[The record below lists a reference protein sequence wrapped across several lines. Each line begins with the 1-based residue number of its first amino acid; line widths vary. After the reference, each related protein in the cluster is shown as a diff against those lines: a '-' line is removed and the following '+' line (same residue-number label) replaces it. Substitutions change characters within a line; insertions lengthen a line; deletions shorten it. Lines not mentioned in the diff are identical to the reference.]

1 MKAWTLA
8 NRAMECGG
16 VHDEPRYI
24 QAGEAVL
31 EMTVL
36 LASGTTV
43 TFVRCTRCAGPPPP
57 DLTARAV
64 GAAPLDNSALVQRAR
79 EVFAGI
85 HRRHLL
91 ETIPLLVDREPGEEG

>member
-1 MKAWTLA
+1 MKAWRHAFETVV
-8 NRAMECGG
+8 CGG

-24 QAGEAVL
+24 QAGEPVL
-31 EMTVL
+31 EMTVK

-43 TFVRCTRCAGPPPP
+43 TFVRCTRCEGPAPP
-57 DLTARAV
+57 DLPAQIVRDVPVDATAIM
-64 GAAPLDNSALVQRAR
+64 QRAR

-91 ETIPLLVDREPGEEG
+91 ETIPLLVEREPGEEG